1 VLVVG
6 NKNLIAIS
14 LYGYIMQ
21 WLTGYRVVQMKK
33 RTFASLV
40 FFLLLQTAC
49 STQIPIDAAKA
60 AGDGMGMNK
69 EAALQAAS
77 EEFNRAN
84 TAVKLKRSILA
95 YNHVLSMDAQ
105 NVTALTALSSQ
116 YILLGTAYTESTSRK
131 REMFGRAKLYAEK
144 AMLTNPEFRKKREA
158 GAEVWEAADTV
169 REPEA
174 EAALLWVTAWQYEF
188 KEVMNTV
195 ERVFNANTLLN
206 TVPMLQQIEKLSP
219 NYAGGAVDFALAI
232 NYLAIPDLLGGDSE
246 LGMRY
251 LTKVFNNNRDWM
263 FGRWAMGIYYADL
276 AGFTNEVY
284 YSLTYVASANI
295 EEYKDPY
302 PWKVHFQRSADEKLR
317 SF

>member
-1 VLVVG
+1 MLVVG

-33 RTFASLV
+33 RTLASLV

-84 TAVKLKRSILA
+84 TAVKLKRSIQA

-116 YILLGTAYTESTSRK
+116 YILLGTAYTE
-131 REMFGRAKLYAEK
+131 
-144 AMLTNPEFRKKREA
+144 
-158 GAEVWEAADTV
+158 
-169 REPEA
+169 
-174 EAALLWVTAWQYEF
+174 
-188 KEVMNTV
+188 
-195 ERVFNANTLLN
+195 
-206 TVPMLQQIEKLSP
+206 
-219 NYAGGAVDFALAI
+219 
-232 NYLAIPDLLGGDSE
+232 
-246 LGMRY
+246 
-251 LTKVFNNNRDWM
+251 
-263 FGRWAMGIYYADL
+263 
-276 AGFTNEVY
+276 
-284 YSLTYVASANI
+284 
-295 EEYKDPY
+295 
-302 PWKVHFQRSADEKLR
+302 
-317 SF
+317 